1 MSGRFPFFSSSTWS
15 FFLFSPRPPLPPSS
29 LRFLLLERSTWWR
42 KPASILREVD
52 APRHRNV
59 PVGVVAEE
67 KVE

>member
-15 FFLFSPRPPLPPSS
+15 FFLFSPRPPPSS

-42 KPASILREVD
+42 KPASILREVH